1 MEEHNVTT
9 TTPSKDDCN
18 LGMLA
23 HLIALVG
30 ILIPFGSIIGPLV
43 IWLVKRDSSA
53 FVDAHGKEAINF
65 NITVAIA
72 GFVSMLLVFVLIG
85 IVMLLVLL
93 VFWLV
98 CLIKASMAA
107 SRGEMYSYPFT
118 LRLLK

>member
-1 MEEHNVTT
+1 MEEQNVSTN
-9 TTPSKDDCN
+9 PSKDECN
-18 LGMLA
+18 MGMLA

-30 ILIPFGSIIGPLV
+30 ILIPFGSILGPLV
-43 IWLVKRDSSA
+43 IWLVKRDQST

-72 GFVSMLLVFVLIG
+72 GFVSALLMAVLIG
-85 IVMLLVLL
+85 FVMILVVL